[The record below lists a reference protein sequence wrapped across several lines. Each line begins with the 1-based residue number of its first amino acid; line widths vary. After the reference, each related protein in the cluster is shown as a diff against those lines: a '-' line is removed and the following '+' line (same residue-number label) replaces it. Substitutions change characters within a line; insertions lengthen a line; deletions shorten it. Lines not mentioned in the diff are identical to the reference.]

1 MIDISIFSK
10 QHMNILYI
18 NCILVVV
25 VHGKEYFIF
34 SLMLIL
40 KATFDVSAQS
50 KDLEEF
56 IKQIFVAYCCEFE

>member
-1 MIDISIFSK
+1 MMDLSESSK

-25 VHGKEYFIF
+25 HGKDYSILSPMFI
-34 SLMLIL
+34 LR
-40 KATFDVSAQS
+40 TNFDVLAQS

-56 IKQIFVAYCCEFE
+56 IKRFVAYCCEF